1 MFFRSIVDQLEEKR
15 KKTQAMADQ
24 VLEHSSETRYMDM
37 LDGQE
42 QVGTII
48 IFWNI
53 LEKPDTLICWMD
65 RNR

>member
-53 LEKPDTLICWMD
+53 LEKLDTWICWMD